1 MMALVLM
8 AANMPAMV
16 CAVCSAFLACKERS
30 QWVWFAAL
38 SVLAG
43 FGGQVTLHAVQRI
56 AAPMRAPRSKSLL
69 APGA

>member
-1 MMALVLM
+1 MVALVLL
-8 AANMPAMV
+8 AANMPATV
-16 CAVCSAFLACKERS
+16 CAVCSAFLAYKERS

-56 AAPMRAPRSKSLL
+56 AEPM
-69 APGA
+69 